1 MADKDKPSPTR
12 EQALE
17 VARYL
22 GCRGA
27 HQREDGVWQPCAS
40 EAVLNR
46 ISNEAETRT
55 RSPLYKAEPKRKR
68 RKKRGWQNL
77 IERGVFGVDTL
88 PDGGLVS
95 APVAAKSLGAPR
107 SVRPTDP
114 DVFSDPESA
123 RVRARQLGCIGIR
136 RYNARTGGVAW
147 MPCTN
152 ESDYRRRTGVGP
164 QAARDRERAERQFT
178 QRVVSRLK
186 KKEET
191 WAEVRGSS
199 LADAEKAAKR
209 RKARRDRAAATPAP
223 PKDRIVGSSTN
234 KPGSASSASSARDI
248 DIAEATVRGLVTKL
262 RNHNK
267 RMDDLGKPEWSK
279 ASLGAL
285 KSVWRR
291 GAGAFSVSH
300 RPNMTRQQWAM
311 ARVNAYLRMLEKGK
325 PDNLRY
331 IGDSD
336 LLPDSHP
343 WKKRSKSASG
353 FTSLNTK
360 AARRMRGVGQGFDP
374 NAVDGDND
382 GRVQDNT
389 PFERPAT
396 PTRAGAAMQS
406 RNIVRTS
413 LPSKLNQVE
422 GQPRKTIFDR
432 VKELGLDDV
441 RSMLGFPD
449 QSTADAFGLGRG
461 SGFKKER
468 VDAVHT
474 RILKA
479 LRGEVKVRN
488 KGGKKRAILMGG
500 PSGVGKSTLR
510 TNYGAQ
516 IGIPDRSQ
524 ALHLDP
530 DEIRE
535 LLPEYRD
542 WMLNPMV
549 SAPELTH
556 AESMHLVQEG
566 VKDAIA
572 NDLDVVHDTTGRDF
586 RDVLANLDR
595 AGYEKIAHFAT
606 GDLQQTIQ
614 QAEERARESGRYR
627 SPAEIARSFKGVA
640 SAIDKYIQA
649 DVFDEFYLWDTTA
662 RPPKM
667 IASKKK
673 GQPLQVFDKAAWD
686 KMRRGGK

>member
-1 MADKDKPSPTR
+1 MTGSKKQTPTR

-27 HQREDGVWQPCAS
+27 HQREDGVWQPCSS
-40 EAVLNR
+40 EEVLNR
-46 ISNEAETRT
+46 ISDEAETRT
-55 RSPLYKAEPKRKR
+55 RSPLYKSAKKKR
-68 RKKRGWQNL
+68 RKKQGWEYL
-77 IERGVFGVDTL
+77 IERGVIGIETTDG
-88 PDGGLVS
+88 GGLVS
-95 APVAAKSLGAPR
+95 AAPSGKSLGSPR
-107 SVRPTDP
+107 TVRSSDP

-136 RYNARTGGVAW
+136 RYNNRTGTESW

-164 QAARDRERAERQFT
+164 QARRDRERAEREFT
-178 QRVVSRLK
+178 RRVISRIK
-186 KKEET
+186 KKDDL
-191 WAEVRGSS
+191 WAEARGFLDSDS
-199 LADAEKAAKR
+199 EKALTR
-209 RKARRDRAAATPAP
+209 RKARRDRASATPAL
-223 PKDRIVGSSTN
+223 PKERISGSSVN
-234 KPGSASSASSARDI
+234 KPGSAASATSGRDI
-248 DIAEATVRGLVTKL
+248 EISEETSRGLASKV

-267 RMDDLGKPEWSK
+267 RMDDLNKPEWSK

-311 ARVNAYLRMLEKGK
+311 ARVNAYLRMLERGK

-336 LLPDSHP
+336 LLPESHP
-343 WKKRSKSASG
+343 WKKRAKDASG

-360 AARRMRGVGQGFDP
+360 AGRRIRGAAQGFDP

-389 PFERPAT
+389 PFERPAGRIAT
-396 PTRAGAAMQS
+396 TVQ
-406 RNIVRTS
+406 
-413 LPSKLNQVE
+413 KLSQRVNVGGE
-422 GQPRKTIFDR
+422 RKSPFDR
-432 VKELGLDDV
+432 AQELGIDDIP
-441 RSMLGFPD
+441 SMMWSPS
-449 QSTADAFGLGRG
+449 QSTADEFGLGRG
-461 SGFKKER
+461 RGWKTDR
-468 VDAVHT
+468 VKNVHD

-479 LRGEVKVRN
+479 LRGEVKVKN
-488 KGGKKRAILMGG
+488 SSTKKRAVLLGG

-510 TNYGAQ
+510 TVYGSQ

-535 LLPEYRD
+535 LIPEYRD
-542 WMLNPMV
+542 WLFNPAV

-572 NDLDVVHDTTGRDF
+572 NNLDVVHDTTGRDF
-586 RDVLANLDR
+586 RDVLSNLDR
-595 AGYEKIAHFAT
+595 AGYEKVAHFAT
-606 GDLQQTIQ
+606 GDLQQTIA
-614 QAEERARESGRYR
+614 QAEERARLSGRYR
-627 SPAEIARSFKGVA
+627 SPSDIARSFKGVA
-640 SAIDKYIQA
+640 RAIEGYIQS
-649 DVFDEFYLWDTTA
+649 DTFDEFYLWDTTS

-667 IASKKK
+667 VASKKK
-673 GQPLQVFDKAAWD
+673 GQPLQVFDRAAWD
-686 KMRRGGK
+686 KMKRGGK